1 MKVYKFGGISL
12 ATLEA
17 VKHVAKVIRDYPAE
31 IVVVSA
37 MGKMTNAFEALVE
50 AHMRNL
56 PEKQENLNH
65 ILEFHQNM
73 SEKLFLD
80 NNKEAR
86 GEVNAMLEEL
96 KKKLEKP
103 GFVNYRKTY
112 DQIVPYGELLSS
124 LMVSHFLR
132 QEGIENKLLDARKWL
147 HTDDRYAEANV
158 DSKKSQQTLA
168 GMLSDKMLNITQG
181 FIGGNSEGFST
192 TLGREGSDYTAA
204 LIAQLTGA
212 ASVTIWKDVPGL
224 LNADPNHFNAPVL
237 LQHISYK
244 EAVELAFYGAKVIH
258 PKTIKPLQNQRI
270 PLYVKPFKNP
280 EAAGSVIDNQTTWDE
295 EITSFILKKHQMLL
309 TLRTKDFSFMAEDH
323 LHDIYGQFK
332 YFGLKANLMQHSAIT
347 LSVCIDQDNETL
359 GSLLGA
365 LAIDFDIRYNKNLDL
380 VTLRHHNEAAIR
392 KVTKDRVI
400 MLEQRSRVTAQVV
413 LK

>member
-12 ATLEA
+12 ATPEA
-17 VKHVAKVIRDYPAE
+17 VKHVAKIIRDYPAE

-56 PEKQENLNH
+56 SEKQAHLNY
-65 ILEFHQNM
+65 ILEFHQSM
-73 SEKLFLD
+73 SEKLFPE
-80 NNKEAR
+80 NEEAR
-86 GEVNAMLEEL
+86 GEVSSLMGKLEEQIS
-96 KKKLEKP
+96 KP

-124 LMVSHFLR
+124 LMVSRFFS
-132 QEGIENKLLDARKWL
+132 QEGIENNLLDARKWL
-147 HTDDRYAEANV
+147 HTDDKYAEANV
-158 DSKKSQQTLA
+158 DAKKSHQTLT

-181 FIGGNSEGFST
+181 FIGGNSDGFST

-212 ASVTIWKDVPGL
+212 SSVTIWKDVPGL
-224 LNADPNHFNAPVL
+224 LNADPNHFDAPVL
-237 LQHISYK
+237 LQHISYN

-270 PLYVKPFKNP
+270 PLFVRPFNNP

-323 LHDIYGQFK
+323 LHDIYGQFNH
-332 YFGLKANLMQHSAIT
+332 FGLKANLMQHSAIT
-347 LSVCIDQDNETL
+347 LSVCIDQDHETL

-365 LAIDFDIRYNKNLDL
+365 LAIDYDIRYNKNLDL
-380 VTLRHHNEAAIR
+380 ITLRHYNEAAIR
-392 KVTKDRVI
+392 KVTKKREI